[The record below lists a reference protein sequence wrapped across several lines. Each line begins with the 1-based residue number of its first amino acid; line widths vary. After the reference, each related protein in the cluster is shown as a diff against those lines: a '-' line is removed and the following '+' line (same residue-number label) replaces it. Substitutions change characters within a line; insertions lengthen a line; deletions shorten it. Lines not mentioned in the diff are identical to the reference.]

1 MRLKSPWGGKT
12 DAEDEPLA
20 FRSGV
25 FVFVVRF
32 GGAGC
37 GYQADGSG
45 PAALWDLHVRVFSA
59 GAVRAGVG
67 DVPGAWIARQLTTP
81 AAGRGRLGSSGLT
94 VYRPGVH
101 YLSKGSRDLLVEFR
115 KPEGLLEGCR
125 HLRSCPSARP
135 AKVAAHRQIQI
146 RMNPSKG
153 CAGRHVISEA
163 RRNRHTDRA
172 EAGVQRNRLAALS
185 GFDFRHDVAVRV

>member
-32 GGAGC
+32 SGAGC

-59 GAVRAGVG
+59 GAVRAGVA
-67 DVPGAWIARQLTTP
+67 DVPGARIARRERTYGSEET
-81 AAGRGRLGSSGLT
+81 RGRL
-94 VYRPGVH
+94 
-101 YLSKGSRDLLVEFR
+101 
-115 KPEGLLEGCR
+115 
-125 HLRSCPSARP
+125 SARFQNL
-135 AKVAAHRQIQI
+135 VAQAFLPVWFSLAWEPKHRQE
-146 RMNPSKG
+146 
-153 CAGRHVISEA
+153 C
-163 RRNRHTDRA
+163 
-172 EAGVQRNRLAALS
+172 L
-185 GFDFRHDVAVRV
+185 